1 MENLL
6 LEAGGVM
13 GLTYYL
19 LNLIKPIIPE
29 KAKPYIPLLS
39 ALLAGLLNMAIKQ
52 ENFLENFFSGVLMG
66 LSTSKGHDI
75 QRDLST
81 PPAKQKPAKKDTKT
95 EEIAKLVE
103 SMSAALKK

>member
-1 MENLL
+1 
-6 LEAGGVM
+6 M
-13 GLTYYL
+13 GLTYYI

-81 PPAKQKPAKKDTKT
+81 PPAKQKPAKKMDTKT

>member
-1 MENLL
+1 
-6 LEAGGVM
+6 M

-29 KAKPYIPLLS
+29 RAKPYIPLLS
-39 ALLAGLLNMAIKQ
+39 ALLAGLINMAIKQ

-81 PPAKQKPAKKDTKT
+81 PPAKQKPAKKMDPKT

-103 SMSAALKK
+103 TMSAALKK

>member
-19 LNLIKPIIPE
+19 LNLMKPIIPE
-29 KAKPYIPLLS
+29 GAKPYIPLLS

-81 PPAKQKPAKKDTKT
+81 PPAKQKPAKKDTKN
-95 EEIAKLVE
+95 EEMLKLVE
-103 SMSAALKK
+103 TMTATLKK